1 MEFHSNS
8 TVDCGQEE
16 PYKDFGKYVD
26 QLLQLRDAAVK
37 IASKNIKTAQAQ
49 QKANY
54 DNRHQIKHS
63 FAIGQKVWL
72 KNMKCADQKGRK
84 MIYPWTGPFVIANIV
99 STLEG
104 LKKWQHL
111 CNLKPFVQHTVA
123 EVSPYESLS
132 ATLMHPVPV
141 IVRAGL
147 AKSVSTPVQAS
158 CAF

>member
-54 DNRHQIKHS
+54 DNRHQIKRS

-72 KNMKCADQKGRK
+72 KNMKRADRKGGK

-99 STLEG
+99 KNTCTLEG
-104 LKKWQHL
+104 LKKRQHFMQFKTIRPADRGRGQPL
-111 CNLKPFVQHTVA
+111 
-123 EVSPYESLS
+123 
-132 ATLMHPVPV
+132 
-141 IVRAGL
+141 
-147 AKSVSTPVQAS
+147 
-158 CAF
+158 

>member
-1 MEFHSNS
+1 M
-8 TVDCGQEE
+8 VDCGQEE

-54 DNRHQIKHS
+54 DNRHQIKCS

-72 KNMKCADQKGRK
+72 KNMKRADRKGRK

-99 STLEG
+99 STFGRFEE
-104 LKKWQHL
+104 
-111 CNLKPFVQHTVA
+111 A
-123 EVSPYESLS
+123 
-132 ATLMHPVPV
+132 ATLMQFKAIRPADRGRGQP
-141 IVRAGL
+141 L
-147 AKSVSTPVQAS
+147 
-158 CAF
+158 

>member
-26 QLLQLRDAAVK
+26 QLLQLRDAAAK

-54 DNRHQIKHS
+54 DNRHQIKRS

-72 KNMKCADQKGRK
+72 KNMKRADRKGGK

-99 STLEG
+99 KTLW
-104 LKKWQHL
+104 K
-111 CNLKPFVQHTVA
+111 V
-123 EVSPYESLS
+123 
-132 ATLMHPVPV
+132 
-141 IVRAGL
+141 
-147 AKSVSTPVQAS
+147 
-158 CAF
+158 